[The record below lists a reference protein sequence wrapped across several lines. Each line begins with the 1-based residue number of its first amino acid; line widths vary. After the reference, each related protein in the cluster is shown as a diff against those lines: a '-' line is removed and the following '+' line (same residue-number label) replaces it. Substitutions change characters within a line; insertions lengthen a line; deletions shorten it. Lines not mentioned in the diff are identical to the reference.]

1 MKPLKKSFLIF
12 IILCPYISFGQDED
26 LTHSIYIDPSLIVY
40 YDSVNPCGSNYNFNE
55 PVSQI
60 GSKLKS
66 IDITDCYADL
76 LSISNLESNYLFK
89 KVKAPKVL
97 LDFLIAK
104 KIVSAPLN
112 TNELKREVFL
122 LARYIYS
129 IQFDSYLLMF
139 KENNNK
145 YQIKKINL
153 FLINIKDDIVLS
165 LSELASYV
173 EEINLITQSY
183 SIYQNND
190 NFFENYI
197 EEIRSG
203 VEWVWNRKE
212 DKVEIKHSPYR
223 KMKIKITID
232 SITGRITIGG

>member
-12 IILCPYISFGQDED
+12 IISCPYISFGQDED
-26 LTHSIYIDPSLIVY
+26 YVQYDIDPSLIVY
-40 YDSVNPCGSNYNFNE
+40 YDSVNPRGSNYNFNE
-55 PVSQI
+55 PVFQI

-66 IDITDCYADL
+66 SKLPDCYADL

-89 KVKAPKVL
+89 KVKVPKVL

-112 TNELKREVFL
+112 TKELKREVFL

-139 KENNNK
+139 KEHNNK
-145 YQIKKINL
+145 YQIKKNNL
-153 FLINIKDDIVLS
+153 ILINIKDDIVLS
-165 LSELASYV
+165 LSAELASYV
-173 EEINLITQSY
+173 EEINSTKQRY
-183 SIYQNND
+183 SIYQNNN

-197 EEIRSG
+197 EEKVSDVKWIK
-203 VEWVWNRKE
+203 KE
-212 DKVEIKHSPYR
+212 DKVEVKHSPYR

-232 SITGRITIGG
+232 SITGRITIG